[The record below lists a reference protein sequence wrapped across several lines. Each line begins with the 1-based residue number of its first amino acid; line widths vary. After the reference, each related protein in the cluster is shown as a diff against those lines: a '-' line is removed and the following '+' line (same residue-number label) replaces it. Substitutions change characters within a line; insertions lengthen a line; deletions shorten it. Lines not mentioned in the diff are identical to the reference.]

1 MKLKKQS
8 ILILLLVFGMVGSVF
23 FTSCKKDKSMEA
35 IIMVKLM
42 SDTLQRV
49 PDARV
54 VLSQGDIE
62 VIGYTNQN
70 GEYRHTFDLP
80 IMLDITVTK
89 DTLKG
94 LGTIGLGDPGHDVSK
109 YIYIY

>member
-1 MKLKKQS
+1 MKSKS
-8 ILILLLVFGMVGSVF
+8 IPIIASLLLIGLISSTF

-35 IIMVKLM
+35 IIIVKLM

-54 VLSQGDIE
+54 VLSQGDVE
-62 VIGYTNQN
+62 VIGYSNQN
-70 GEYRHTFDLP
+70 GEFRHTFDLP
-80 IMLDITVTK
+80 ILLDITVTK

-94 LGTIGLGDPGHDVSK
+94 LGTIGLGEPGQDVSK
-109 YIYIY
+109 IVYLY

>member
-1 MKLKKQS
+1 
-8 ILILLLVFGMVGSVF
+8 
-23 FTSCKKDKSMEA
+23 MEA
-35 IIMVKLM
+35 IIIVKLM
-42 SDTLQRV
+42 QDTTQRV

-54 VLSQGDIE
+54 ILSQGDVE

-80 IMLDITVTK
+80 ILLDISVTK

-94 LGTIGLGDPGHDVSK
+94 ISTIGLGDPGHDVTK
-109 YIYIY
+109 IVYVY

>member
-1 MKLKKQS
+1 MKLTKQS
-8 ILILLLVFGMVGSVF
+8 ILILLLSFGVMSSVF

-35 IIMVKLM
+35 IIVVKLM

-54 VLSQGDIE
+54 VLSQGDVE

-80 IMLDITVTK
+80 ILLDITITK

-94 LGTIGLGDPGHDVSK
+94 LGTIALGDPGHDVTK
-109 YIYIY
+109 YIYLY